1 MLFCLGNQLIA
12 KLPTAPLP
20 CPQHAD
26 KEIASAEGTK
36 MRQTFR
42 QNKAVA
48 LITAAILGTL
58 ILPSAPAQ
66 AEMDAKRGK
75 ALFAERGC
83 VICHS
88 VNNVGSDTATSLDA
102 SNMNIAREPF
112 EFFARMWRGAPQML
126 ALQQADLG
134 YQIDF
139 SGQDIADIFAFVQ
152 SCEIQEGFTEQDLPD
167 HIKEIID
174 NGPSTAID

>member
-1 MLFCLGNQLIA
+1 MISARLSEFIRSMGVAVMLVTIGGSAALTSATAADNSA
-12 KLPTAPLP
+12 SMAPLP
-20 CPQHAD
+20 
-26 KEIASAEGTK
+26 
-36 MRQTFR
+36 
-42 QNKAVA
+42 
-48 LITAAILGTL
+48 
-58 ILPSAPAQ
+58 
-66 AEMDAKRGK
+66 EMDAQHGK

-88 VNNVGSDTATSLDA
+88 VNNVGSDVATSLDA

-152 SCEIQEGFTEQDLPD
+152 SREIQEGFTEQDLPD

-174 NGPSTAID
+174 NGPSAAFE

>member
-1 MLFCLGNQLIA
+1 MNSARLSKFIRPMGVAVMLVTMGVT
-12 KLPTAPLP
+12 TAPN
-20 CPQHAD
+20 A
-26 KEIASAEGTK
+26 
-36 MRQTFR
+36 
-42 QNKAVA
+42 
-48 LITAAILGTL
+48 TAADNSASMVP
-58 ILPSAPAQ
+58 LP
-66 AEMDAKRGK
+66 EMDAQRGK

-88 VNNVGSDTATSLDA
+88 VNNVGSDVATSLDA

-152 SCEIQEGFTEQDLPD
+152 NREIQEGFTEDDLPD

-174 NGPSTAID
+174 NGPSAAFE

>member
-1 MLFCLGNQLIA
+1 
-12 KLPTAPLP
+12 
-20 CPQHAD
+20 
-26 KEIASAEGTK
+26 

-58 ILPSAPAQ
+58 ILPTAPAQ
-66 AEMDAKRGK
+66 AEMDAERGK
-75 ALFAERGC
+75 TLFAERGC

-88 VNNVGSDTATSLDA
+88 VNNVGSNTATSLDA

-139 SGQDIADIFAFVQ
+139 SGRP
-152 SCEIQEGFTEQDLPD
+152 EIQIATPGVYLDDVTSTKQNVTEKTGVLVMCWGQNRRLG
-167 HIKEIID
+167 
-174 NGPSTAID
+174 GPRRAYFQFLRPVEE

>member
-1 MLFCLGNQLIA
+1 
-12 KLPTAPLP
+12 
-20 CPQHAD
+20 
-26 KEIASAEGTK
+26 

-42 QNKAVA
+42 QPKSVA

-58 ILPSAPAQ
+58 GFLSSPAQ
-66 AEMDAKRGK
+66 AEMDAERGK
-75 ALFAERGC
+75 TLFAERGC

-88 VNNVGSDTATSLDA
+88 VNNVGSDVATSLDA

-112 EFFARMWRGAPQML
+112 EFFARMWRGAPKML
-126 ALQQADLG
+126 ALQNADLG

-152 SCEIQEGFTEQDLPD
+152 NREIQEGFTEDDLPD

-174 NGPSTAID
+174 NGPSAAFE

>member
-1 MLFCLGNQLIA
+1 MNSFTPSRFIAALGVTVSLATFATTTIA
-12 KLPTAPLP
+12 K
-20 CPQHAD
+20 D
-26 KEIASAEGTK
+26 ASA
-36 MRQTFR
+36 
-42 QNKAVA
+42 
-48 LITAAILGTL
+48 
-58 ILPSAPAQ
+58 
-66 AEMDAKRGK
+66 AENSSPVMPQMDAERGK
-75 ALFAERGC
+75 TLFAERGC

-88 VNNVGSDTATSLDA
+88 VNNVGSDVATSLDA

-152 SCEIQEGFTEQDLPD
+152 SREIQEGFTEQDLPD

-174 NGPSTAID
+174 NGPSAAFE

>member
-1 MLFCLGNQLIA
+1 MNSANLSKFIRPLGVAAMLVMIGATIPVSSVSAADNSAATQ
-12 KLPTAPLP
+12 PL
-20 CPQHAD
+20 
-26 KEIASAEGTK
+26 
-36 MRQTFR
+36 
-42 QNKAVA
+42 
-48 LITAAILGTL
+48 
-58 ILPSAPAQ
+58 
-66 AEMDAKRGK
+66 AEMDAERGK

-88 VNNVGSDTATSLDA
+88 VNNVGSNTATSLDA

-112 EFFARMWRGAPQML
+112 EFFARMWRGAHQML

-152 SCEIQEGFTEQDLPD
+152 NGEIQEDFTEDDLPD

-174 NGPSTAID
+174 NGPSTAFE

>member
-1 MLFCLGNQLIA
+1 MA
-12 KLPTAPLP
+12 SLPET
-20 CPQHAD
+20 D
-26 KEIASAEGTK
+26 
-36 MRQTFR
+36 
-42 QNKAVA
+42 
-48 LITAAILGTL
+48 
-58 ILPSAPAQ
+58 AQ
-66 AEMDAKRGK
+66 RGK

-88 VNNVGSDTATSLDA
+88 VNNVGSDVATSLDA
-102 SNMNIAREPF
+102 SNMDQSRNPF

-126 ALQQADLG
+126 ALQNADLG

-152 SCEIQEGFTEQDLPD
+152 NREIQEGFTEDDLPD

-174 NGPSTAID
+174 NGPSIPTKR

>member
-1 MLFCLGNQLIA
+1 MNSAGLSSFIRPLGVLVLLATIGSAAAYNA
-12 KLPTAPLP
+12 ATAQENTTPD
-20 CPQHAD
+20 A
-26 KEIASAEGTK
+26 T
-36 MRQTFR
+36 T
-42 QNKAVA
+42 
-48 LITAAILGTL
+48 TY
-58 ILPSAPAQ
+58 PA
-66 AEMDAKRGK
+66 MDAERGK

-88 VNNVGSDTATSLDA
+88 VNNVGSDVAVSLDV

-112 EFFARMWRGAPQML
+112 EFFARMWRGAPQMI

-152 SCEIQEGFTEQDLPD
+152 SREMQEDFTEADLPA

-174 NGPSTAID
+174 NGPAIGSK

>member
-1 MLFCLGNQLIA
+1 MSPARSLTIAMASFCLAVTLVSSIPFNEVRA
-12 KLPTAPLP
+12 
-20 CPQHAD
+20 AD
-26 KEIASAEGTK
+26 QK
-36 MRQTFR
+36 
-42 QNKAVA
+42 
-48 LITAAILGTL
+48 ILHM
-58 ILPSAPAQ
+58 PDA
-66 AEMDAKRGK
+66 DAKRGK

-88 VNNVGSDTATSLDA
+88 VNNVGSEVATSLDA

-152 SCEIQEGFTEQDLPD
+152 SREIQEGFTEQDLPD

-174 NGPSTAID
+174 NGPSAAFE

>member
-1 MLFCLGNQLIA
+1 MKQALRNCIF
-12 KLPTAPLP
+12 APL
-20 CPQHAD
+20 
-26 KEIASAEGTK
+26 G
-36 MRQTFR
+36 
-42 QNKAVA
+42 AVGLA
-48 LITAAILGTL
+48 LIIATPITL
-58 ILPSAPAQ
+58 QTTTEAQ
-66 AEMDAKRGK
+66 AGGNGSSTTTMPEMDGKRGK

-88 VNNVGSDTATSLDA
+88 VNNVGSDVATSLDA

-139 SGQDIADIFAFVQ
+139 SGRDIADIFAFVQ
-152 SCEIQEGFTEQDLPD
+152 SREIQEGFTEQDLPD